1 MWFQIVS
8 GSIVSGLT
16 VIRRFGGDFRGGPTC
31 DNLDSRCVACIDH
44 CLKLGSV
51 TALGG
56 ELVGNR
62 LIIGPP
68 LGTLDVLLRRAHFAG
83 TGE

>member
-1 MWFQIVS
+1 MARVYH
-8 GSIVSGLT
+8 V
-16 VIRRFGGDFRGGPTC
+16 
-31 DNLDSRCVACIDH
+31 
-44 CLKLGSV
+44 LKLGSV

-56 ELVGNR
+56 ELVGNG

-83 TGE
+83 MGINLVLDAGIGVCRAYLERTRSQLAPKN